1 MNGEFS
7 NATDS
12 WEQFCESRAETA
24 SEIFVKDFL
33 DFRRIN
39 SHSNVNDPT
48 QFARK
53 FVEYFLKYF
62 DEKVKRSSYYQGSNQ
77 TVPKLSLSSVPHRL
91 SAQISLHD
99 DYSDDPQIVPQ
110 SGLSRHT
117 ETSKST
123 KSAHHKKG
131 GLLRKFSLRGIRK
144 KPKQQVEDLNGQHPS
159 EDSKKHKQIN
169 PQKHEKLQKQSK
181 SLESHQEHSVKE
193 GIVHVLTGEDAKG
206 KSRWEKTRLVL
217 LKHEGGS
224 SLEFYSP
231 PKSPKPKAGLFCF
244 LITEARVTTSLE
256 MPDHEYTFVLKG
268 QGTSEFVIEAH
279 DMNEVRSWLDAL
291 STCISTSL
299 PTSNEGDVEPTPAM
313 RPRLATAP
321 SGHRTESPNAV
332 FLQSSTSQRSL
343 TSNPPDVPPRPS
355 PRSLPRTDHSN
366 LSSSLR
372 HIGDHLDSQHRDSS
386 GDIQI
391 EQILRE
397 YPWFHENLARSEAA
411 HLVLQ
416 QGPAGHGVFLV
427 RPSETR
433 KGESVL
439 TFNFQG
445 KAKHLRMTLNN
456 DGQCRVQHLWFQSI
470 FDMLEH
476 FRTHPIPL
484 ESGGTSD
491 VTLTDYVVA
500 IERPV
505 TPNLA
510 RGSPRTHG
518 HHDSNPNLGS
528 HNNNSL
534 GAMGG
539 NSDNRDIVVVHGSVR
554 ARTES
559 IENVMREQGQH
570 GRAIENQ
577 YSFV

>member
-1 MNGEFS
+1 MASMNGELS
-7 NATDS
+7 SASESTS
-12 WEQFCESRAETA
+12 WEDFCDSRAETA
-24 SEIFVKDFL
+24 SENFVKDFL
-33 DFRRIN
+33 DFRRVN
-39 SHSNVNDPT
+39 GNCQVNDPV
-48 QFARK
+48 QYARK
-53 FVEYFLKYF
+53 FVDYFLKYF
-62 DEKVKRSSYYQGSNQ
+62 DEKLKRSSYYQESNQ

-91 SAQISLHD
+91 APQISLHD
-99 DYSDDPQIVPQ
+99 DYDDDPQIVPQ
-110 SGLSRHT
+110 VNLSRNG
-117 ETSKST
+117 ETSKSV
-123 KSAHHKKG
+123 KSPHHRKG

-144 KPKQQVEDLNGQHPS
+144 KGKHQVEDVNNDQPTQ
-159 EDSKKHKQIN
+159 DTKKHKHIN
-169 PQKHEKLQKQSK
+169 PLKHEKVHKQSK
-181 SLESHQEHSVKE
+181 LLEVNENCVKE

-217 LKHEGGS
+217 LTKDGGS

-231 PKSPKPKAGLFCF
+231 PKSVKPKAGLFCF
-244 LITEARVTTSLE
+244 LITQARVTTSLE

-268 QGTSEFVIEAH
+268 QGTSEFVIEAQT
-279 DMNEVRSWLDAL
+279 MNEVHSWLEVL
-291 STCISTSL
+291 STRINTSL
-299 PTSNEGDVEPTPAM
+299 DVPEDDLEPTPSM

-321 SGHRTESPNAV
+321 SGRTESPSPGII
-332 FLQSSTSQRSL
+332 QSSTSQRSL

-355 PRSLPRTDHSN
+355 PRSLPRTEHIST
-366 LSSSLR
+366 SLR
-372 HIGDHLDSQHRDSS
+372 HIGDHLDSHNRDSS

-391 EQILRE
+391 EQTLRE
-397 YPWFHENLARSEAA
+397 YPWFHENLTRSEAA
-411 HLVLQ
+411 QLVLQ
-416 QGPAGHGVFLV
+416 QGPTGHGVFLV

-505 TPNLA
+505 TPNLP
-510 RGSPRTHG
+510 RGSPRSRGGG
-518 HHDSNPNLGS
+518 HHGSNPNLG
-528 HNNNSL
+528 NNSL

-539 NSDNRDIVVVHGSVR
+539 SQENRDIVVVHGSVR

>member
-1 MNGEFS
+1 MNGVISTET
-7 NATDS
+7 AS
-12 WEQFCESRAETA
+12 WEQFCDSRAETA
-24 SEIFVKDFL
+24 SENFVKDFL
-33 DFRRIN
+33 DFRRVN
-39 SHSNVNDPT
+39 SDCSVNDPI

-53 FVEYFLKYF
+53 FVEYFFKYF
-62 DEKVKRSSYYQGSNQ
+62 DEKVERSSYLESNQ
-77 TVPKLSLSSVPHRL
+77 TVPKLSLSAVPSRL
-91 SAQISLHD
+91 SPQISLHD
-99 DYSDDPQIVPQ
+99 DYSEDPH
-110 SGLSRHT
+110 LSRNGDM
-117 ETSKST
+117 SKSV
-123 KSAHHKKG
+123 KSPHHKKG
-131 GLLRKFSLRGIRK
+131 GLLRKFSLRAIRK
-144 KPKQQVEDLNGQHPS
+144 KGKHQVEDLNNGQPPPH
-159 EDSKKHKQIN
+159 DSKKHKHVN
-169 PQKHEKLQKQSK
+169 PSKQEKIQKQSK
-181 SLESHQEHSVKE
+181 SVESHHENCVKE
-193 GIVHVLTGEDAKG
+193 GVVNVLTGEDAKG

-217 LKHEGGS
+217 LTKEGGS
-224 SLEFYSP
+224 TLEFYSP
-231 PKSPKPKAGLFCF
+231 PKSLKPKAGLFCF
-244 LITEARVTTSLE
+244 LITEARVTTPLE

-291 STCISTSL
+291 SSCISNSASSVAPEDDL
-299 PTSNEGDVEPTPAM
+299 EPTPSM

-321 SGHRTESPNAV
+321 SGRTESPSPGGI
-332 FLQSSTSQRSL
+332 QSSTSQRSL

-355 PRSLPRTDHSN
+355 PRLLPRTDHSS

-372 HIGDHLDSQHRDSS
+372 HIGDHSDTHTRDSS

-391 EQILRE
+391 EQMLRE
-397 YPWFHENLARSEAA
+397 YPWFHENLTRSEAA
-411 HLVLQ
+411 QLVLQ
-416 QGPAGHGVFLV
+416 QGSAGHGVFLV

-505 TPNLA
+505 TPNLP
-510 RGSPRTHG
+510 RGSPRGGG
-518 HHDSNPNLGS
+518 HHGSNPSLGN
-528 HNNNSL
+528 HNNSH

-539 NSDNRDIVVVHGSVR
+539 ENRDIVVVHGSVR